1 MPICFAIGPN
11 GDARTAA
18 DGPAHDIEQ
27 RSTVFYEEVVRP
39 VCERL
44 GMTLVR
50 AEYESGAG
58 PLSDRS
64 IRHLIDD
71 DLVIADLTRVGPE
84 VVYGLGVR
92 HTTGRRTVHLCEA
105 GTAPFAAG
113 VLPAI
118 EYPALPLGSAE
129 ARQALMTTLS
139 EGSFGCGL
147 LGEGPLG
154 GTPPLPATRVP
165 LPGRAGGED
174 PATALAPAPAPASAS
189 ASVEEDDPGLWD
201 RVVAAET
208 AMEAIVDDM
217 AEVDAALLDLAAMG
231 ELLNEDMVRAGLPGT
246 PMSARMAVLNRF
258 AKAIEGPADDLEAA
272 SGRFVERMRITAD
285 ALSAFLEWARV
296 TPREEWPDEVDE
308 LLGQVIRMARDV
320 RESAADVQG
329 VEPVIKMLGT
339 ASRRLRG
346 PSRKIGASLRAMF
359 TSLAMFDEWESTAR
373 ELKRS

>member
-1 MPICFAIGPN
+1 MPVCFAIGPN
-11 GDARTAA
+11 GDARAAA
-18 DGPAHDIEQ
+18 DDPAHDTGQ

-92 HTTGRRTVHLCEA
+92 HTTGRRTVHLREA
-105 GTAPFAAG
+105 GTAPFAVG

-129 ARQALMTTLS
+129 ARQALMTALS
-139 EGSFGCGL
+139 
-147 LGEGPLG
+147 EGPLG
-154 GTPPLPATRVP
+154 QGLLGGTPLLPAVRVP
-165 LPGRAGGED
+165 LPGAPGSAE
-174 PATALAPAPAPASAS
+174 PALPPAPASAS
-189 ASVEEDDPGLWD
+189 SPSSAPAEEDDPGLWD

-231 ELLNEDMVRAGLPGT
+231 ELLNEDLVRAGLPGT

-308 LLGQVIRMARDV
+308 LLGQVIGMARDV

-329 VEPVIKMLGT
+329 VEPVIEMLGT